1 MLTIEDIIEIAKKNG
16 AEVTKSKEGCGIG
29 YTDKNGLFHNIDVK
43 ETVTYPVPVDIIK
56 GIKAI
61 SQYCIDIWGGCEGC
75 ALKYKGKCLF
85 DNAVEDWKDLIDTGN
100 YTILDKTEKEA
111 SWIMGSMWEE
121 GRGNAQ
127 EYGNFFTCSN
137 CHYNIKG
144 SYKVCNDKY
153 CKNCGSKMTNAGV
166 MQDDV

>member
-1 MLTIEDIIEIAKKNG
+1 MLTIEDIIRIAKENG
-16 AEVTKSKEGCGIG
+16 AEVTKSKEGCEIG
-29 YTDKNGLFHNIDVK
+29 YTDKNGLFHSIDVK

-85 DNAVEDWKDLIDTGN
+85 DNAVEDWKDLIDTEN

-111 SWIMGSMWEE
+111 SWIVKDDI
-121 GRGNAQ
+121 NNLA
-127 EYGNFFTCSN
+127 YCS
-137 CHYNIKG
+137 K
-144 SYKVCNDKY
+144 CNHCEDSRKLTNY
-153 CKNCGSKMTNAGV
+153 CSCCGAKME
-166 MQDDV
+166 DVVRNYDV